1 MDRLA
6 LPQAEQ
12 EAVLLSGMR
21 QVAEVAL
28 VAAETLT
35 QQQREPLDQLE
46 LQGQLLAVEVV
57 VHLTQQPQHRLL
69 VHLAGLPEHLLTLH
83 R

>member
-1 MDRLA
+1 
-6 LPQAEQ
+6 
-12 EAVLLSGMR
+12 MR
-21 QVAEVAL
+21 QVEL
-28 VAAETLT
+28 VARVVAVTLT

-57 VHLTQQPQHRLL
+57 VHLTQQPQHRQLAQ
-69 VHLAGLPEHLLTLH
+69 LAGLPEHLLTLH